1 MLKLQLKRIT
11 LRFSKLFLNLRKNL
25 VQYFCILQS
34 ASYQCWNQK
43 LKGGFESSNHFLW
56 DYFLGLIHVFYVCSF
71 LTLLVLRNRLGI
83 RKAFYTQA
91 RLCFWS
97 LISLS
102 VFKLVLSGLNTERN
116 ISEKTNETPRARML
130 SGICCYALMVKHWSL
145 TQDPNWS

>member
-1 MLKLQLKRIT
+1 MSVLSLRGRIMKVFLPST
-11 LRFSKLFLNLRKNL
+11 ARGQPFGHITFSNPIFCVLHVIICKAL
-25 VQYFCILQS
+25 VPGGNTES
-34 ASYQCWNQK
+34 KQCP
-43 LKGGFESSNHFLW
+43 
-56 DYFLGLIHVFYVCSF
+56 GLIHVFYVCSF

-130 SGICCYALMVKHWSL
+130 SGICCYALMVKH
-145 TQDPNWS
+145 